1 MAKLGED
8 LKKIL
13 LAGIGAV
20 ALTAEK
26 SKELVDEFV
35 KKGEL
40 TVQQGK
46 VLNEELKR
54 NINNINNK
62 KSNNENDAKDANN
75 VNDVKEYK
83 NIDIVEAINKLSKE
97 EIATLKAKLEEI
109 ENEK

>member
-62 KSNNENDAKDANN
+62 KSNNANDANDA
-75 VNDVKEYK
+75 KEYK

-97 EIATLKAKLEEI
+97 EMATLKAKLEEI

>member
-1 MAKLGED
+1 MARLGED
-8 LKKIL
+8 LKKVL

-62 KSNNENDAKDANN
+62 KSNNANDANDA
-75 VNDVKEYK
+75 KEYK

-97 EIATLKAKLEEI
+97 EMATLKAKLEEI

>member
-26 SKELVDEFV
+26 SKELVDEFL

-62 KSNNENDAKDANN
+62 KSNNANDAKDA
-75 VNDVKEYK
+75 KEYK